1 MSSSSSRQTIE
12 VITTEEA
19 PLKWSVAL
27 REEVFKRF
35 LLGQGTSNTT
45 TLKKRVFGEGSIFS
59 PLLFG
64 SKFFDPSDAFPLW
77 EFESEV
83 LLAAL
88 RSSGKTTV
96 DWYQT
101 DEAYVLRA
109 QLPAGKSH
117 SLFSFPLFLCF
128 SVLFLEEIVFATSGG
143 SGKNSSAVKVCVEN
157 GKVVEVSGQ
166 WKPLKDDQSSSKA
179 KPGDWRSEDWWEYG
193 YVRRLELPEDAVA
206 DSKQMEAN
214 LITSCTTGNE
224 TTLLLEL
231 RIPRKCS
238 SFSDCNSDLPIP

>member
-45 TLKKRVFGEGSIFS
+45 TTTTLKKRVFGEGSIFS

-64 SKFFDPSDAFPLW
+64 KFFDPSDAFPLW

-109 QLPAGKSH
+109 QLPAVKA
-117 SLFSFPLFLCF
+117 
-128 SVLFLEEIVFATSGG
+128 VATSGG

-193 YVRRLELPEDAVA
+193 YVRRLELPEDAAA

-238 SFSDCNSDLPIP
+238 SFSDCNSDLPLP